1 MVKKKQ
7 RPNTKASGTFMKKST
22 IEKVKK
28 LEEELEA
35 EQKKTADYLNRLKYL
50 QADFENYRKRVEKE
64 VQSAIQRSNERLISN
79 IIEVMDDLEN
89 AILAGENT
97 ENKLA
102 LLKGLQIVQKKLDT
116 ILENEGLV
124 RLESV
129 GKPFD
134 PNLHEVLSEIPE
146 KGQKTGIIIEET
158 RKGFMFKGKVLRPSV
173 VKIAWNESGEK
184 KNE

>member
-1 MVKKKQ
+1 
-7 RPNTKASGTFMKKST
+7 MKKSSK
-22 IEKVKK
+22 EKVRK

-35 EQKKTADYLNRLKYL
+35 EQKKAEDYLNRLKYL

-64 VQSAIQRSNERLISN
+64 VQDAIQRSNERLISN

-89 AILAGENT
+89 AISAGKST
-97 ENKLA
+97 ENKTA
-102 LLKGLQIVQKKLDT
+102 LLEGLQFVQKKLDT

-134 PNLHEVLSEIPE
+134 PNLHEVLTEIPA
-146 KGQKTGIIIEET
+146 KSQKKGIIIEET

-173 VKIAWNESGEK
+173 VKIAWEELGDK

>member
-1 MVKKKQ
+1 
-7 RPNTKASGTFMKKST
+7 MKKSSK
-22 IEKVKK
+22 EKVRK

-35 EQKKTADYLNRLKYL
+35 EQKKAADYLNRLKYL

-64 VQSAIQRSNERLISN
+64 VQDAIQRSNERLISN

-89 AILAGENT
+89 AISAGKNT
-97 ENKLA
+97 ENKTA
-102 LLKGLQIVQKKLDT
+102 LLEGLQFVQKKLDT

-134 PNLHEVLSEIPE
+134 PNLHEVLTEIPA
-146 KGQKTGIIIEET
+146 KSQKKGIIIEET

-173 VKIAWNESGEK
+173 VKIAWEELGDK